1 MGRLIL
7 LALAVLALVWL
18 ARRALRSRQAPPDTP
33 AAPAE
38 LVACAH
44 CGVLLPR
51 AEARAPGAAD
61 AGLHYC
67 SDEHARLGP
76 RRP

>member
-7 LALAVLALVWL
+7 LALVVLAAVWL
-18 ARRALRSRQAPPDTP
+18 VRRALREREPPPGPPGD
-33 AAPAE
+33 

-44 CGVLLPR
+44 CGVHLPAGEARR
-51 AEARAPGAAD
+51 AE
-61 AGLHYC
+61 GLPYC
-67 SDEHARLGP
+67 SEEHARLGP

>member
-1 MGRLIL
+1 MGRLLL

-18 ARRALRSRQAPPDTP
+18 VRRALRARQAPRDD
-33 AAPAE
+33 AARVPAE

-51 AEARAPGAAD
+51 AEARGGEG
-61 AGLHYC
+61 GLYC
-67 SDEHARLGP
+67 GEEHARLGP